1 MSERSVYQRQSNV
14 TLPAIGAMAAGF
26 ALGLIARETQW
37 TILLSLVDV
46 ANAIGTIWTNALR
59 MIVLPLM
66 VSYIIL
72 AINSVPKARTAGKL
86 GGLAMIA
93 FLSLLGAAALFT
105 LTVGAEIIRILP
117 IDESARAAFKAL
129 GATGDVPVV
138 PAASSSGPSV
148 SEWISQMVPS
158 NPFRAAVDD
167 NFIGVVISTVLF
179 ALAIMQISPERRGV
193 LLGVIEAVAEASGV
207 FVRWVIYLLPVG
219 AFALSFVIA
228 TETGLS
234 IAGSLAYYVLAL
246 SAMLLAVTLLLY
258 PVTAILGK
266 VDLRR
271 FVAATAP
278 ALAVGAATRSSLAAL
293 PAMLDGADN
302 RLGIRREVSG
312 FILPL
317 MVLTFKLNSAISQ
330 TFEFMFLTVVY
341 GLDSTPG
348 VLLAYTVTTLILA
361 FSSAGIPSGSKLLS
375 WPILLAAG
383 VPVEALVVLKV
394 IDVIPDIF
402 KTLLNVTADMSVTV
416 VVQRF
421 AGLPVAAPVP
431 VLVTQTE

>member
-1 MSERSVYQRQSNV
+1 MSEAVAYKAQRNV

-26 ALGLIARETQW
+26 ALGLIAKETQS
-37 TILLSLVDV
+37 TILLSFADI
-46 ANAIGTIWTNALR
+46 ANPVGAVWTNALR

-72 AINSVPKARTAGKL
+72 AINSVPQARTAGKL

-93 FLSLLGAAALFT
+93 FISMLGAAALFT
-105 LTVGAEIIRILP
+105 LTVGAEIIRVLP

-129 GATGDVPVV
+129 GGTGEVPAV
-138 PAASSSGPSV
+138 PAASSGPSV

-179 ALAIMQISPERRGV
+179 ALAIMQISPERRGA
-193 LLGVIEAVAEASGV
+193 LLGVVEAVAEASSV
-207 FVRWVIYLLPVG
+207 FVRWMIYLLPIA

-234 IAGSLAYYVLAL
+234 LAGSLAYYVFAL
-246 SAMLLAVTLLLY
+246 SALLFAVTLLLY
-258 PVTAILGK
+258 PVTAFLGK
-266 VDLRR
+266 VELRR
-271 FVAATAP
+271 FVAAVAP

-293 PAMLDGADN
+293 PAMLDAADN

-317 MVLTFKLNSAISQ
+317 MVSTFKLNSAISQ

-341 GLDSTPG
+341 GLDTTPG

-421 AGLPVAAPVP
+421 AGLPAAAPVP
-431 VLVTQTE
+431 VLATQTE